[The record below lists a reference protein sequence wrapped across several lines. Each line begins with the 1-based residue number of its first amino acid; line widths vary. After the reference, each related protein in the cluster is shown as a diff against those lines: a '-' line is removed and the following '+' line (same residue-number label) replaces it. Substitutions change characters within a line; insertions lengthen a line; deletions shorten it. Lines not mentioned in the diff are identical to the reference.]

1 MVVAQGIDN
10 KIFVMYKAFLVKLL
24 IILIDFS
31 SKTHVNLLISIE
43 TFVKYLKF
51 FDIFFLYSTIM
62 LTE

>member
-1 MVVAQGIDN
+1 MVVAQGIDD

-31 SKTHVNLLISIE
+31 SRTHVNLLISIE